1 MTGVEILA
9 IEEAVVS
16 NKFNYPIFGFLL
28 TIVIAMIAIN
38 YLATFGTKRFTDDIT
53 WLGIMLAIVVG
64 VCVLAGW
71 VTNEPQYETQYKV
84 TVSDEVSMNEFLEHY
99 EIIDQ
104 EGKIYIVKER
114 DGINEN

>member
-1 MTGVEILA
+1 MTDVEILA

-16 NKFNYPIFGFLL
+16 NKFNYPIFGIILTFL
-28 TIVIAMIAIN
+28 IAIIATE
-38 YLATFGTKRFTDDIT
+38 YLATFGTTRFIDDIP
-53 WLGIMLAIVVG
+53 WLGIILAIAVG

-71 VTNEPQYETQYKV
+71 ITNEPQYETQYKV
-84 TVSDEVSMNEFLEHY
+84 TVSDEVSMNEFFEHY

-104 EGKIYIVKER
+104 EGKIYIVREK